1 MDVSQLEKM
10 MDEALKNYC
19 NRVDETKRRYAS
31 NSELQEAISYLSSD
45 VFRCLNDFEKAI
57 LDYEKQK

>member
-1 MDVSQLEKM
+1 MDISQLEKI
-10 MDEALKNYC
+10 MDEALKDYC

>member
-10 MDEALKNYC
+10 MDEALKDYC

-45 VFRCLNDFEKAI
+45 VFHCLNDFEKAI

>member
-1 MDVSQLEKM
+1 MDISQLKKI
-10 MDEALKNYC
+10 MDEALKDYC

-45 VFRCLNDFEKAI
+45 VFRCLSDFERAI
-57 LDYEKQK
+57 LDYEKQE

>member
-1 MDVSQLEKM
+1 MEISQLEKIL
-10 MDEALKNYC
+10 DEALKDYC
-19 NRVDETKRRYAS
+19 TRVDDTKRRYAS

-45 VFRCLNDFEKAI
+45 VFRCLSDFEKAS

>member
-1 MDVSQLEKM
+1 MDISQLKKI
-10 MDEALKNYC
+10 MDEALKDYC

-45 VFRCLNDFEKAI
+45 VFRCLSDFERAI
-57 LDYEKQK
+57 LDYEEQK

>member
-1 MDVSQLEKM
+1 MDK
-10 MDEALKNYC
+10 ALKDYC

-57 LDYEKQK
+57 LDYEKHK